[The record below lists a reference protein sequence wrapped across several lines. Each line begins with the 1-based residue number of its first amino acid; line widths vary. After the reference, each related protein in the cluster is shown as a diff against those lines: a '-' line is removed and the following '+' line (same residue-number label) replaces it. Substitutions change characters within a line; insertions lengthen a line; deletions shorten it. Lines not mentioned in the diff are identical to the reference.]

1 MTLMRVSLSVIT
13 LSWSIQSSFFWLLL
27 LCFSSRPDCTAL
39 HSCSICYPCSFS
51 HSRVWQADLCFLKKK
66 ITKAHPASVLSSFPL
81 HKALQTHCSC
91 SSHIP
96 ACHCCLSQTPVIIC
110 FSAVVVVFF
119 RQAPVL
125 VANEAFSAFLHKH
138 CPAVAECFSPT
149 PWCWGGRLQ
158 TLVCALIKSRPPVN
172 YRK

>member
-1 MTLMRVSLSVIT
+1 MITTVQLYLMTSFVFFQ
-13 LSWSIQSSFFWLLL
+13 SW
-27 LCFSSRPDCTAL
+27 L
-39 HSCSICYPCSFS
+39 HSCSICYPCRFS
-51 HSRVWQADLCFLKKK
+51 HSYLLF
-66 ITKAHPASVLSSFPL
+66 TSSMTSWPL
-81 HKALQTHCSC
+81 LFEKSSKHTLLVSEFFYLFKALQTHCSC

-96 ACHCCLSQTPVIIC
+96 ACHCCLSRRPVIIC
-110 FSAVVVVFF
+110 FSAVVVVVLF
-119 RQAPVL
+119 RKAPVL
-125 VANEAFSAFLHKH
+125 VSNEAFSAFLHKH